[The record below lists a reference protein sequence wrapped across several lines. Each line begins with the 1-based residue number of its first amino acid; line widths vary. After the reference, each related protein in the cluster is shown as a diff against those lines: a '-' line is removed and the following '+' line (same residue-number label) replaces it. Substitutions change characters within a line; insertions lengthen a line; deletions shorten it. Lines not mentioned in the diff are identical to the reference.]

1 MDSFGLKV
9 EDVVGEFTPLETA
22 SLEAGD
28 GGFSEAVEGGG
39 DGGGD
44 EFVVGVG
51 EGDGAR
57 FFWVASEV
65 GGEVVRVFTFGGQ
78 DGIGV
83 VEVRVEGVASFGVID
98 EGEES
103 VQEGGGGR

>member
-1 MDSFGLKV
+1 MGFGLKV
-9 EDVVGEFTPLETA
+9 EDVVGELTPLKTA

-57 FFWVASEV
+57 FFGWRVKLEERSLGSLPL
-65 GGEVVRVFTFGGQ
+65 GGKTVL
-78 DGIGV
+78 
-83 VEVRVEGVASFGVID
+83 
-98 EGEES
+98 ES
-103 VQEGGGGR
+103 LK